1 MFVDV
6 SFFLKKNLKTGRL
19 ALEIM
24 RDVKKVHSFD
34 LVAKFPHITATD
46 MANVPLPDASVD
58 VGVFCLALMGT
69 NWEGEDAHKKKKVFL
84 F

>member
-1 MFVDV
+1 M
-6 SFFLKKNLKTGRL
+6 
-19 ALEIM
+19 EIM

-46 MANVPLPDASVD
+46 MAKVPLPDACVD

-69 NWEGEDAHKKKKVFL
+69 NWEGKKKGEKI
-84 F
+84 